1 MKKRKNIIIV
11 ISLFLVIGLATTLLE
26 GVSEKTKNKD
36 HTESSQNTEKV
47 EIKDVNLIQP
57 EGMSVL
63 TRIDTPEGF
72 LRTEVETGSFAEF
85 VRNYSVKEDG
95 SPVHLYNG
103 TNKSNQSVHAAV
115 FNLPIENEDL
125 QQCAD
130 SIMRMY
136 AEYYYSTGQYNKI
149 RFHFVSGFL
158 AEYSK
163 WVEGYRISVKG
174 NNVTWV
180 KKTDYDNSY
189 ETFKKYMR
197 IVFSYASTLS
207 MEKESE
213 SISLEDLQI
222 GDIFIKGGSPGHV
235 VMVVDVCENEQGEK
249 AFLLAQ
255 GYMPAQEFHIL
266 KNPMNEDG
274 DPWYYEDEISY
285 PFKTPEYTFE
295 EGSLKR
301 LKY

>member
-1 MKKRKNIIIV
+1 MEV
-11 ISLFLVIGLATTLLE
+11 
-26 GVSEKTKNKD
+26 
-36 HTESSQNTEKV
+36 
-47 EIKDVNLIQP
+47 KDVNLIQP

-95 SPVHLYNG
+95 SPVLLYNG

-125 QQCAD
+125 QQCVD
-130 SIMRMY
+130 SIMRIY

-274 DPWYYEDEISY
+274 AHAGGAIRPVA
-285 PFKTPEYTFE
+285 
-295 EGSLKR
+295 GMV
-301 LKY
+301 